1 MHCMNVSNRQITLF
15 FCPPSD
21 FNGYLVLSLTK
32 CPNPVS
38 YNLHTR
44 YQIKKIPSSS
54 KEAKVT
60 TSNVLALGWTWSNA
74 TFCCSYEHSLVPSSF
89 LLNGL
94 TNSRTNKWQQDS
106 KQSLVYNQ
114 INLPRL
120 KPNMWGPNPLNH
132 RNIWGQ

>member
-32 CPNPVS
+32 CPKSVS

-44 YQIKKIPSSS
+44 YQIKKILSSS

-114 INLPRL
+114 INLPRF